1 MEGAVRSGP
10 IEKMVGLFRRND
22 PNQRRG
28 RPALPQRIMRII
40 GRLKKFGRPAQLHGT
55 MRARRATLIEPSLH
69 RRPQKSAISVT
80 FHKIRQV
87 FQNFIHVQVNR

>member
-40 GRLKKFGRPAQLHGT
+40 GCFKKFGRPAQIDGT
-55 MRARRATLIEPSLH
+55 IRARRATLLESSPH
-69 RRPQKSAISVT
+69 RHPQKSAISAT